1 MNNETLSK
9 LFTSAFFQKAVDFSL
24 LDALLTM
31 LLAFAIGMFIAVL
44 YRATYQGVMYTMT
57 YGVTLVAMT
66 MLSSMILL
74 VVTSNVVLTLGMV
87 GALSIIRFR
96 TSVKEPLDIMYM
108 FWAVGAGIAIGA
120 GMAGIAIVGT
130 VAVGLSVLFLTRG
143 RQNGVPYILVL
154 TLENRDA
161 EQSALALVGKNVR
174 RCRVKSK
181 SVTKAGTELTVDIRL
196 IKDNTDFMQ
205 DVSDLPGVLS
215 AVLVTYNGEYMT

>member
-1 MNNETLSK
+1 MNTAVLSK
-9 LFTSAFFQKAVDFSL
+9 LFSSSFFQKAVDFSL
-24 LDALLTM
+24 PDALLTM
-31 LLAFAIGMFIAVL
+31 ALAFVIGLFVALL

-66 MLSSMILL
+66 MVSAMILL

-120 GMAGIAIVGT
+120 GMAGVAIIGS
-130 VAVGLSVLFLTRG
+130 VAVGLAVLFLTRG

-154 TLENRDA
+154 TLSNAAA
-161 EQSALALVGKNVR
+161 ESEALSLVQKNVR

-181 SVTKAGTELTVDIRL
+181 SVTKSGTELTVDIRL
-196 IKDNTDFMQ
+196 NKDDTAFMQ
-205 DVSDLPGVLS
+205 TVSDLPGVIS